1 MLKYGTVWLY
11 EKSTSSKWL
20 SHSTVED
27 DSVQKESSVKRHN
40 DFNLS
45 SSNYLTAVF
54 VCRCPRRL
62 RSGTSRNGSACHRM
76 KRSSYHGPTP
86 WIGWGMLS
94 FSVGMYHQAEISV
107 LGVG

>member
-76 KRSSYHGPTP
+76 RRSNTYRSCP
-86 WIGWGMLS
+86 WMCWRMLS
-94 FSVGMYHQAEISV
+94 VRSVMYEQKEISLLSV
-107 LGVG
+107 S